1 MHREALEEG
10 QKDIIEQCFDSYAYK
25 IDELE
30 EKDLRALRQRK
41 YKLAEMKRNILK
53 DLEDAQA
60 DREESM
66 RERERIHTDNS
77 SFLERRQFSTMRMR
91 AEEYRREIEGLRD
104 CLKIQMDQAK

>member
-1 MHREALEEG
+1 MTEMHREALEEG

-66 RERERIHTDNS
+66 RERGADSH
-77 SFLERRQFSTMRMR
+77 RQFLIFGEAAVFDYENAR
-91 AEEYRREIEGLRD
+91 
-104 CLKIQMDQAK
+104 